1 MPALNLAICR
11 EGSTLLQ
18 FFINFVFEEKIWRET
33 IRNLSAENLFNKDS
47 QRLYAR
53 VLNQIYY
60 LNLYIRNICS
70 YVQKTSHIREVN
82 NTTPNTSG
90 QLGPSLLGSSTKKIN
105 PYFVT
110 GFTDAECSSVYV
122 KIYKNNKVKT
132 GWAVGARF
140 EICLHIK
147 DRGLLE
153 KIQGSLGGVGA
164 ISTRNNYVQYIVSSP
179 KDLKVIIDHLDKDSL
194 ITQKRADYE
203 LFKQAF
209 ELISCKEHLTIEGL
223 HKLVAIKATMNKGL
237 SDQLKA
243 AFPDIIPVLRPIVE
257 FKGIPAD
264 QPNWLAG
271 FTTGEGCLNINIT
284 KSSTNKSGNQVQ
296 LKFQITQHTRDAELL
311 KSLVSYLSCG
321 YYYASKGR
329 DWGNFFVIRFSD
341 IESKIIPFFD
351 KYQILGVKSKDYA
364 DFKQV
369 SVFCTK
375 NA

>member
-1 MPALNLAICR
+1 
-11 EGSTLLQ
+11 
-18 FFINFVFEEKIWRET
+18 
-33 IRNLSAENLFNKDS
+33 
-47 QRLYAR
+47 
-53 VLNQIYY
+53 
-60 LNLYIRNICS
+60 
-70 YVQKTSHIREVN
+70 
-82 NTTPNTSG
+82 
-90 QLGPSLLGSSTKKIN
+90 
-105 PYFVT
+105 
-110 GFTDAECSSVYV
+110 
-122 KIYKNNKVKT
+122 
-132 GWAVGARF
+132 
-140 EICLHIK
+140 
-147 DRGLLE
+147 
-153 KIQGSLGGVGA
+153 
-164 ISTRNNYVQYIVSSP
+164 
-179 KDLKVIIDHLDKDSL
+179 
-194 ITQKRADYE
+194 
-203 LFKQAF
+203 
-209 ELISCKEHLTIEGL
+209 
-223 HKLVAIKATMNKGL
+223 MNKGL

-369 SVFCTK
+369 SVLCNFLYVLYVFYTSYCFLYILFTIKYIK
-375 NA
+375 NNKT